1 MKKFRNKKSITK
13 RVIFLIL
20 ELVSIIAFCIVGI
33 VIGKSI
39 FDAIIN
45 SDMPM
50 FWKWFLL
57 K

>member
-1 MKKFRNKKSITK
+1 MKEFRNKKSITK

-20 ELVSIIAFCIVGI
+20 ELVSIIAVCIVSI
-33 VIGKSI
+33 VIGKII

>member
-1 MKKFRNKKSITK
+1 MKEFRNKKSITK

-20 ELVSIIAFCIVGI
+20 ELVSIIAVCIVSI
-33 VIGKSI
+33 VIGKII

-50 FWKWFLL
+50 FWKWFFL